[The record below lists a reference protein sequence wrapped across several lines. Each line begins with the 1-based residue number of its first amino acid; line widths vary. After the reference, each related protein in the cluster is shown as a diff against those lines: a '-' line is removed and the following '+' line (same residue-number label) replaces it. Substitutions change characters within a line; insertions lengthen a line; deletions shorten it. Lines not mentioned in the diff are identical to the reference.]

1 MFEPTESEGAF
12 DGGYELQAGRRVN
25 YARLQ
30 QYRRLPHAGKAALGS
45 VVIGLLG
52 FAVVIAGAATLGGL
66 LVLTAVGLG
75 LRRDRESPALLTSS
89 MANNLATFSSS
100 SRSSLASPG
109 APAVPTKRRP
119 ARAATQSRSAYLCPS
134 WTLPTRKHRLRLSMA
149 AGAWRV
155 DANRLGYARSR
166 AQFPLGVRTSYLL
179 LSRGPASRPLG
190 DSLSVAY
197 ASIRSRV
204 LRTAC
209 SNV

>member
-1 MFEPTESEGAF
+1 MVEPTESEGAF

-109 APAVPTKRRP
+109 APAVPTKRPQLARQLSLEAHMCVHPGPYLP
-119 ARAATQSRSAYLCPS
+119 ANTDFAL
-134 WTLPTRKHRLRLSMA
+134 
-149 AGAWRV
+149 AWQR
-155 DANRLGYARSR
+155 G
-166 AQFPLGVRTSYLL
+166 LGVWTRT
-179 LSRGPASRPLG
+179 G
-190 DSLSVAY
+190 
-197 ASIRSRV
+197 
-204 LRTAC
+204 
-209 SNV
+209 